1 MRSEFDLHDRND
13 PILGKR
19 MTPSIAFYQQ
29 LVELIETGNP
39 VVVVTV
45 TSTHGSAP
53 TNPGSKMVVNADG
66 LCIGTVGGGR
76 IEAKAIDYAK
86 QMITDRELTS
96 ATDWSLKA
104 DVGMTCG
111 GRVAL
116 YYESHNLAT
125 WKIVIFGAGHVTG
138 AVARVLANLN
148 CQVTCIDPRGDWL
161 AKLPRGIRSIRTDD
175 PPSHVD
181 QLDDDNCVLCMTRG
195 HRSDLPVLKR
205 IFETKRSFAFLG
217 VIGSKAKAAV
227 LRKELAEEGI
237 PKESMKFECP
247 VGLPIGSND
256 PAEIAISIAAQLLQ
270 TRGQ

>member
-1 MRSEFDLHDRND
+1 MRGEFELHVRND
-13 PILGKR
+13 PIPGQR
-19 MTPSIAFYQQ
+19 MTRSITFYQQ

-53 TNPGSKMVVNADG
+53 TDPGSKMVVTDDG
-66 LCIGTVGGGR
+66 LCIGSVGGGR
-76 IEAKAIDYAK
+76 IEAKAIGHAK
-86 QMITDRELTS
+86 QMIADSEVTS
-96 ATDWSLKA
+96 TTDWSLKA

-116 YYESHNLAT
+116 YYESHNSAT

-138 AVARVLANLN
+138 AVARALTHLN
-148 CQVTCIDPRGDWL
+148 CHVTCIDPRGDWL
-161 AKLPRGIRSIRTDD
+161 SKLPRGIQSIQTDD
-175 PPSHVD
+175 PPSLVD
-181 QLDDDNCVLCMTRG
+181 QLDDDSYVLCMTRG

-205 IFETKRSFAFLG
+205 IFETKRTFAFLG

-227 LRKELAEEGI
+227 LRKELAEQGI
-237 PKESMKFECP
+237 AKDVMKFECP

-270 TRGQ
+270 SRQ